1 MRGPHVA
8 RAATREGRIAASTAA
23 QFTCSV
29 QLESIDPTKNRARFY
44 TLAWQPTLWGGGALV
59 CTWGRIGGRGRS
71 LTHFFPDRESAQP
84 LVERIIKRRLRRWY
98 RVVAWH

>member
-44 TLAWQPTLWGGGALV
+44 TLAWQPTL
-59 CTWGRIGGRGRS
+59 
-71 LTHFFPDRESAQP
+71 
-84 LVERIIKRRLRRWY
+84 
-98 RVVAWH
+98 